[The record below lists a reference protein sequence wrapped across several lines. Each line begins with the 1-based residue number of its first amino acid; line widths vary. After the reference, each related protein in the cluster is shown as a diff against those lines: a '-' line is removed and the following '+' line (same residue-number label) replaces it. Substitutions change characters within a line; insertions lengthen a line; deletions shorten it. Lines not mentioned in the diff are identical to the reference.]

1 MSYRVY
7 IKHDYKPVVRW
18 YPDRRWYLRKKSW
31 LLLLTFASLATV
43 YYLTE
48 LANRE
53 NLTQLT
59 LPQQVPV
66 AAADF
71 LPSQPAIDATAIPA
85 PQQQVDATTMQ
96 QQSPPPKPAINW
108 QTVTVKPRENLS
120 LIFDRLHVTPAVLY
134 QVMSTG
140 REAQALK
147 NLLPG
152 DKLQFQI
159 EYGELQAIRYEQS
172 LTSTL
177 QITRTGD
184 GFQSDIIVTEL
195 DKRVKEATGQI
206 KDSLYQAAL
215 DAGLSDNL
223 IMRFVGIYGWD
234 IDFALDIRK
243 GDNFKVIYEEQYKG
257 NKKVGEGP
265 ILVSEFSNR
274 GKIYRAVRY
283 TASDGHTGYYNEN
296 GYSMRKAF
304 LRTPL
309 KFSYI
314 SSGFSLR
321 RMHPIL
327 NRIRAHKGV
336 DYAAPIGTPVKA
348 TGDGIVVMAGRN
360 GGFGNMIE
368 LRHGGVYSTVY
379 AHLSRFA
386 RGLKRGQHVNQGD
399 VIGYVG
405 MTGLATGPHLHYE
418 FRVHGVHK
426 NPLTVKLPKA
436 LKIPDQ
442 QMARFNEQARPL
454 LATLSADKQTDI
466 AAKDAHGSD
475 NLVLALDD
483 TDKADNPVR

>member
-18 YPDRRWYLRKKSW
+18 YPDRPWYIRKKHW

-48 LANRE
+48 LTNRE

-59 LPQQVPV
+59 LPQKAPV
-66 AAADF
+66 AAAVI
-71 LPSQPAIDATAIPA
+71 LPVQPANEATAIA
-85 PQQQVDATTMQ
+85 EPQQQADAITIQ
-96 QQSPPPKPAINW
+96 QQSLPPKPVVNW

-120 LIFDRLHVTPAVLY
+120 LIFDRLHVTPAVLH
-134 QVMSTG
+134 QVMSAGT
-140 REAQALK
+140 ETKVLK
-147 NLLPG
+147 DLLPG
-152 DKLQFQI
+152 DKLRFHI
-159 EYGELQAIRYEQS
+159 EHGELQAIRYEQS

-177 QITRTGD
+177 QVTRAGD

-195 DKRVKEATGQI
+195 EKRVKEATGRI

-223 IMRFVGIYGWD
+223 IMRFVAIYGWD

-243 GDNFKVIYEEQYKG
+243 GDNFKVVYEEQYKD

-274 GKIYRAVRY
+274 GKTYRAVRY

-309 KFSYI
+309 KFNYI
-314 SSGFSLR
+314 SSRFSLR

-436 LKIPDQ
+436 LKIPDG
-442 QMARFNEQARPL
+442 QMASFYQQTRPL
-454 LATLSADKQTDI
+454 LAKLDIDNQPEI
-466 AAKDAHGSD
+466 AAKESHSSEG
-475 NLVLALDD
+475 LVLALDD
-483 TDKADNPVR
+483 NDKADNPVR